1 MVKKS
6 DEQNAK
12 MLPDLCYSILST
24 GGDLIIIK
32 LNETGYYPCDY
43 STADT
48 EANRRLADELNRRM
62 GITKA
67 QEAAMVHGSVFGW
80 HVPAADPSHYDDNGI
95 PIKNQPGPPSSEYLE
110 SLACVKL
117 EDEDEMEV

>member
-1 MVKKS
+1 MKKS
-6 DEQNAK
+6 DERNVK
-12 MLPDLCYSILST
+12 MLPDLCYSILPS

-62 GITKA
+62 GITKS
-67 QEAAMVHGSVFGW
+67 QEVAMIHGSVFGW
-80 HVPAADPSHYDDNGI
+80 HVPAADPGHYDENGE
-95 PIKNQPGPPSSEYLE
+95 PIKKQPEPPSTEYLE
-110 SLACVKL
+110 SLVDAEL